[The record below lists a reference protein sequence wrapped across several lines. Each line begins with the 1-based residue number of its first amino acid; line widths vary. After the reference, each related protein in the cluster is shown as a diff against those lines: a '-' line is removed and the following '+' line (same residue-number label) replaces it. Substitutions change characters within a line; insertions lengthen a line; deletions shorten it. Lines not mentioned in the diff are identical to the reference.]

1 MALCGSGTAPTA
13 QEAEKKNELEAY
25 VVLLQKLVKTKMH
38 SEAEASAMED
48 FKDLRV
54 DLKNMLEEK
63 LHISQRTKA
72 GLH

>member
-1 MALCGSGTAPTA
+1 MALCGSTTAPAA
-13 QEAEKKNELEAY
+13 QETEKKNELEAY
-25 VVLLQKLVKTKMH
+25 MVLLQKLVKTKMH

-63 LHISQRTKA
+63 LHVSQKTK
-72 GLH
+72 GVLH